1 MSLCVKVASSFRQRE
16 TNEGNGIDSRAVRTP
31 SSRLLQNF
39 AAIEHFPLNDRHCR
53 VESSDTHPL
62 IVAGFNRDS
71 TCCVHDRYDR
81 ISMIR
86 SQWALSIAALEPA
99 TGVRVTSLTQMT

>member
-1 MSLCVKVASSFRQRE
+1 MSLCVKVASSFPQRE

-39 AAIEHFPLNDRHCR
+39 ALIERFPLYDRHYG

-62 IVAGFNRDS
+62 IVGGFNRDS
-71 TCCVHDRYDR
+71 TCCVHGRYDR
-81 ISMIR
+81 ISVIR
-86 SQWALSIAALEPA
+86 SQWALSIAPLDRQRAC
-99 TGVRVTSLTQMT
+99 